1 MTIPFEL
8 PVRASEASALADLVF
23 QMAEGRT
30 LSGELR
36 QRIGN
41 RLAALGFETLI
52 PYPGSLQRDPTHQ
65 SVYYI
70 AVDGSAT
77 HHTQQLLLR
86 LAPAASPASGL
97 FPQSVLIG
105 RMRPGGGREII
116 VNSIPFSPS
125 DSRHILTF
133 AEQVDRAF
141 LPRPQGAQSSI
152 TVAGDHP
159 ENTFPAAF
167 TAFRNIHR
175 KTGRNIASV
184 AGPYE
189 TCLWAAIRAGWRE
202 GYIAEAPA
210 LFVAGSGEDE
220 IAASLEAAKDDI
232 RRAPGYTRF
241 IAALP
246 LLETGAGPD
255 VEGRFHQI
263 LVNDEADWVL
273 DEFSRTFPTG
283 EAHYEFSRID
293 LMRLAVNFVRGL
305 KLIEEIHDTIRLTRI
320 QSGFGRMFDFEFSLA
335 QTENATTPQDLLF
348 CLHWLKS
355 RGRPAQLA
363 APNLGLPVSQSD
375 VSALAAVARYFH
387 TALSIPSSSGQSPDL
402 LAEIAHATAGRWN
415 YRITDGGCD
424 AAHIEWVA
432 EQLRA

>member
-23 QMAEGRT
+23 QMGDGRT

-41 RLAALGFETLI
+41 RLTALGFETLT

-70 AVDGSAT
+70 AADGSAAPD
-77 HHTQQLLLR
+77 TQQLLLR
-86 LAPAASPASGL
+86 LALASSPASGM

-125 DSRHILTF
+125 DTRHILTF

-152 TVAGDHP
+152 TVAGSHP
-159 ENTFPAAF
+159 ENNFPAAF
-167 TAFRNIHR
+167 TAFRDIHR
-175 KTGRNIASV
+175 RTGRNFASV

-202 GYIAEAPA
+202 GYNAEAPA
-210 LFVAGSGEDE
+210 IVIAGSSEDE
-220 IAASLEAAKDDI
+220 ITASLEAVKDEI

-241 IAALP
+241 TAALP
-246 LLETGAGPD
+246 VVEAGAGPD
-255 VEGRFHQI
+255 VEGRFHQV
-263 LVNDEADWVL
+263 LSKDDADWVIA
-273 DEFSRTFPTG
+273 EFSSTFSAG
-283 EAHYEFSRID
+283 EAHCELSRSEV
-293 LMRLAVNFVRGL
+293 MRLAVNFVRGL
-305 KLIEEIHDTIRLTRI
+305 KLIEEIQDTIRLARI
-320 QSGFGRMFDFEFSLA
+320 QAGFGRMFDFELSLA
-335 QTENATTPQDLLF
+335 QAESSTTPRELLF

-355 RGRPAQLA
+355 RGRSAQLA
-363 APNLGLPVSQSD
+363 APKLGPRVSHSD
-375 VSALAAVARYFH
+375 LSALAAVARYFN
-387 TALSIPSSSGQSPDL
+387 TTLSIASGSRPSADF
-402 LAEIAHATAGRWN
+402 LAEIARATAGRWN
-415 YRITDGGCD
+415 CKISEGLCD
-424 AAHIEWVA
+424 AAHVEWLA
-432 EQLRA
+432 EHLRA